1 MSNTTTIR
9 IFTFLLLLILNTG
22 AAAQPRAEKG
32 VLDLRN
38 YDFATK
44 GPLQVAGEW
53 KFFWGQII
61 DPIKYADE
69 EAVIIP
75 VPTGWEQLKDIVP
88 DIQSKG
94 YASYHL
100 TILVPRAYSSL
111 AVRFTEVFSASG
123 YYING
128 KNIGFKGF
136 PGTNKFQS
144 VFGYTPSV
152 FVFPVNDTVLDM
164 IVHVSN
170 FDHRSGGIRGSF
182 EIGTPMQIMSD
193 RAERQFRDFFLIGA
207 FLIIGIYFMGLYLIR
222 SELYKLF
229 FSLICLVM
237 VFRIFILS
245 DTDLLPEDWITG
257 IGKLRLEYLSLDL
270 LVPLFV
276 LMIRYVFP
284 NDFPSLLFKV
294 IMWLCAA
301 MIVFVIFTPVS
312 LFTGI
317 FPYYM
322 YFVFFASAV
331 ILYVISI
338 AWVRGRSHAPA
349 FAIGI
354 AIVVVGAVNDLLF
367 TADMINT
374 GLISH
379 YTMFIYL
386 VIYAMIFSSKTNDDF
401 LRSQRLTD
409 EIASINEN
417 LENAVQKRT
426 EELNEKSRELS
437 RNKTELEKSNEI
449 LKREVA
455 IRDKFFTIM
464 GHDIKGPV
472 GYSGQILELILSGSL
487 NKQDE
492 HEMLVMLANS
502 SRATLNLVENLLTWG
517 RSQTGELKSMAVR
530 FQLAKIVY
538 EEKNLFDLPVI
549 NKKLDLALDIPLDLL
564 VFADKD
570 HVRLIVRNLLSNAIK
585 FTGMGGRIEI
595 TAEADTKGTYASIS
609 FKDTG
614 TGMPSG
620 KVKHLFTEL
629 EINSTPGT
637 NNEQGSGIGLRLCK
651 ELTEINKGKIAV
663 VSKIGEGTVFTVKL
677 PLNA

>member
-1 MSNTTTIR
+1 MSNTSTIR
-9 IFTFLLLLILNTG
+9 KFIILLLLLLNIG
-22 AAAQPRAEKG
+22 SAAQPLAEKG

-38 YDFATK
+38 YDFATE
-44 GPLQVAGEW
+44 GSLQVLGEW
-53 KFFWGQII
+53 KFFWGQIV
-61 DPIKYADE
+61 DPLNYDDS
-69 EAVIIP
+69 EALLVP
-75 VPTGWEQLKDIVP
+75 VPSAWEQLKDIVP
-88 DIQSKG
+88 EIKSKG

-100 TILVPRAYSSL
+100 TILVPEGYSSL

-123 YYING
+123 YYMNG
-128 KNIGFKGF
+128 KNIGFNGF

-144 VFGYTPSV
+144 IFAYTPSL
-152 FVFPVNDTVLDM
+152 FVIPVRDSVLEM
-164 IVHVSN
+164 VVHVSN

-229 FSLICLVM
+229 FSLTCLVM

-245 DTDLLPEDWITG
+245 DTDLLPQDWITG
-257 IGKLRLEYLSLDL
+257 IGKLRLEYLSFDL

-284 NDFPSLLFKV
+284 NDFPSILFKV
-294 IMWLCAA
+294 IIWLCAA
-301 MIVFVIFTPVS
+301 MVVIVLFTPVS
-312 LFTGI
+312 LFTGL

-331 ILYVISI
+331 IFYVII
-338 AWVRGRSHAPA
+338 IGWVRGRTYAPA

-367 TADMINT
+367 TSDIINT

-379 YTMFIYL
+379 YTMFVYL
-386 VIYAMIFSSKTNDDF
+386 VIYAMIFSGKTNEDF

-409 EIASINEN
+409 EIATMNEN
-417 LENAVQKRT
+417 LENIVGERT
-426 EELNEKSRELS
+426 KELNEKSRELS

-487 NKQDE
+487 NKNDE

-530 FQLAKIVY
+530 FQLAKIVF
-538 EEKNLFDLPVI
+538 EVKNLFDLPVTT
-549 NKKLDLALDIPLDLL
+549 KKLDLVVDVPLDLQ

-585 FTGMGGRIEI
+585 FTEKGGRIEI
-595 TAEADTKGTYASIS
+595 SAKTNPKGAYALIDFRDS
-609 FKDTG
+609 G
-614 TGMPSG
+614 TGIEPSRID
-620 KVKHLFTEL
+620 HLFTER

-637 NNEQGSGIGLRLCK
+637 SNEQGSGIGLKLCK
-651 ELTEINKGKIAV
+651 ELVELNKGKISV
-663 VSKIGEGTVFTVKL
+663 ESKIGEGTVFTIKL
-677 PLNA
+677 PMNA